1 MSDLDDRVSGL
12 KQIRDELRVQVHLAK
27 KEVQD
32 DWEELEDKME
42 DMVAKAQLTETGEG
56 VGEAIEQLGQE
67 LKLGYRRIR
76 DAIKSD

>member
-1 MSDLDDRVSGL
+1 MNDFDDYLTGL
-12 KQIRDELRVQVHLAK
+12 KQIRDELRVQIHLAK

-32 DWEELEDKME
+32 DWEQLEEKME
-42 DMVAKAQLTETGEG
+42 DMAAKAQLAETGEG

-67 LKLGYRRIR
+67 LKLGYQRIR

>member
-1 MSDLDDRVSGL
+1 MSDFDDRVTGL

-42 DMVAKAQLTETGEG
+42 DMVAKAQLEATGEG
-56 VGEAIEQLGQE
+56 VKDAAEQLGEE
-67 LKLGYRRIR
+67 LKLGYQRIR